1 MIIQLIEQLGDIL
14 SFFWNYTFVAA
25 SDFLVQNGFGVLIL
39 TTLITG
45 IIIDLLIEVLH
56 IKD

>member
-1 MIIQLIEQLGDIL
+1 MIELIQQLTDIL
-14 SFFWNYTFVAA
+14 HFFWNYTFVAA